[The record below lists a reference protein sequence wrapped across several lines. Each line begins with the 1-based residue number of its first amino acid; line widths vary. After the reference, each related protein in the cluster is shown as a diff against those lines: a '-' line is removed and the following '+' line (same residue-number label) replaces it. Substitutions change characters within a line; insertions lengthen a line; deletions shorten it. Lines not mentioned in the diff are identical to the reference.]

1 MKRLI
6 KNSVIFSLALSVLS
20 VGCRDKENNSPT
32 PTPNPSEQYI
42 NIPDGNLLKVLADA
56 GVDTNKDGKISVS
69 EVNTAVPKLTRL
81 DAQNKNIRNMIG
93 IEHFVNLT
101 YLDISNNQ
109 ITSFD
114 ASKLTKLQTL
124 IAIGNQLSGTLDL
137 SNSVNL
143 KTSSQIVKD
152 GNNTNLTA
160 IKVVSSNTARDLN
173 NIEKTDK
180 YAGNGGTNIAFKDTR
195 LKTCLVANVDLNI
208 DRNGEITI
216 QEAENF
222 TGKITCDQSITTLED
237 LVYFKNITGLNL
249 HNASLTSA
257 TISGFSKLKTIEMAR
272 LLRSISLSNLPA
284 LEELNLNGNEFTSLT
299 LTGLPALKKLTLS
312 NNKELTSLNIN
323 GLTSLTAFEMLNVEK
338 LTGTLDLSGL
348 TKLLSDSVTIMTGG
362 TNPQITSIK
371 VATPTLAHLLNNKEN
386 TYVYTDGTAVSSPT
400 ITISD
405 SRLRGLLN
413 EALGRARTS
422 AQPIT
427 QADAEGVTSS
437 INLASVSSIAGLEYF
452 KNITG
457 LNFSGSSITTAD
469 LTPFTKLTS
478 LTLGASLTNVTVGSK
493 PQLTSVTIQS
503 SKFSKIDL
511 SGCTALTSLTLS
523 GSNLINT
530 LQCIRVATSTMVDNF
545 KTQTAVNDATEAG
558 GKKYFNFTTNLCN

>member
-237 LVYFKNITGLNL
+237 LVYFKNIIGINLN
-249 HNASLTSA
+249 NASLTSA

-284 LEELNLNGNEFTSLT
+284 LEELNLNRNEFTSLT

-338 LTGTLDLSGL
+338 LTGTLDISGL
-348 TKLLSDSVTIMTGG
+348 SKLIIDNVNIMGGG

-371 VATPTLAHLLNNKEN
+371 VATPTLASLLNAKEG

-400 ITISD
+400 ITIPD
-405 SRLRGLLN
+405 TRLKYLIN
-413 EALGRARTS
+413 IALGRSRES

-427 QADAEGVTSS
+427 QADAEKVTS
-437 INLASVSSIAGLEYF
+437 IGTLTGVANLTGLENF
-452 KNITG
+452 KNLVS
-457 LNFSGSSITTAD
+457 LNLSGSSITTAD

-511 SGCTALTSLTLS
+511 SGCTALTAITLS

-530 LQCIRVATSTMVDNF
+530 LQCIRVATSTMVTKF
-545 KTQTAVNDATEAG
+545 RTETAVNDAG
-558 GKKYFNFTTNLCN
+558 VVKYYNFTTNLCN